1 MGFINMN
8 TYYLKLILLL
18 LFCNIYQ
25 VFSVNEVIFDSS
37 STNKNNKNLVANS
50 VEDQSLESD
59 LKNYLDELV
68 LDYKIDIT
76 TKPTQIKNQDKYYS
90 DLTIKIF
97 KYFGLKDDYQQKS
110 IVSNY
115 ESLAKLS
122 PEMKLLLR
130 ITRVVFMNF
139 QKNLNSFFKQISP
152 DKYSQLRELLFEANN
167 FLPTNLKISDEELS
181 MIPDYPKREIENIAE
196 KNVSS
201 QGLKSGENKDL
212 DSAVVQEEEEKKK
225 KNDEL
230 QEEIDRQNQA

>member
-25 VFSVNEVIFDSS
+25 VFSGNQVIFDSS
-37 STNKNNKNLVANS
+37 STNKNNNNSVPNS

-97 KYFGLKDDYQQKS
+97 KYFGLKYDQQES
-110 IVSNY
+110 IVPNY
-115 ESLAKLS
+115 ASKLS
-122 PEMKLLLR
+122 PEMKLLFR
-130 ITRVVFMNF
+130 IKRVAFMNF
-139 QKNLNSFFKQISP
+139 QKNSNSFFNQISP

-167 FLPTNLKISDEELS
+167 FLPTNLKRSDEELS
-181 MIPDYPKREIENIAE
+181 MIPDYPKGENENIAE

-212 DSAVVQEEEEKKK
+212 DSAVVQAEEEKKK
-225 KNDEL
+225 KDDEL
-230 QEEIDRQNQA
+230 QEEINRQNQA